1 MPFNVLFNAL
11 AVERR
16 FADPNISARAHCDVP
31 MFVQG
36 VTPEDAIEHR
46 DISKVSP
53 LFF

>member
-1 MPFNVLFNAL
+1 MPFNVLPNAL

-16 FADPNISARAHCDVP
+16 LADPDISAWAHSDVT

-36 VTPEDAIEHR
+36 VTSEDAVEHC
-46 DISKVSP
+46 DISKVPP